1 MSIEELDKKIVELAE
16 EVDEIEKKSYDMGIS
31 GYDWFWNHPKTKELE
46 KLKSQRRLIMEPT
59 MEPLDKIGHHMTL
72 ERFIGC
78 CKDGGFIDYDGF
90 GYYATATE
98 QSDIF
103 VYPSDITS
111 GNYRKDFT
119 HVMWYN
125 R

>member
-1 MSIEELDKKIVELAE
+1 MSIEELDKKIEELE
-16 EVDEIEKKSYDMGIS
+16 KEVDEIQEKSYEMGIS
-31 GYDWFWNHPKTKELE
+31 GYDWFRNHPKTKELE
-46 KLKSQRRLIMEPT
+46 KLENQRRLIVEPT
-59 MEPLDKIGHHMTL
+59 MKPLDKIGSLMTL
-72 ERFIGC
+72 QKFIGC

-98 QSDIF
+98 QSDIV

-119 HVMWYN
+119 YVKWYN